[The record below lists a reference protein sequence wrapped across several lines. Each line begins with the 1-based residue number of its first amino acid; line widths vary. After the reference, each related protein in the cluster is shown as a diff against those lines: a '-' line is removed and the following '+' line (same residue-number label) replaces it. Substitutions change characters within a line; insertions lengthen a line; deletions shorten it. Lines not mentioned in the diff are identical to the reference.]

1 MDIDIRSDEGARLPQ
16 EGAARA
22 PSRLD
27 TQHAVET
34 PEGIALSLRPAG
46 VVPRCLAYL
55 IDWFIRAA
63 VLFAVAIVAGIFL
76 RNLAGAVL
84 LISFFA
90 LEWLYPVL
98 FELTRY
104 GATPGKQAMGLR
116 VVMDSG
122 LPVTPAASLLRNLL
136 RAADFMPAAYALGAA
151 AMLMRPDFKRLGD
164 MAAGTL
170 VIYADSVRLDGP
182 LPEAEPAPPAR
193 ALSAREQLAII
204 TWAGRAARLTP
215 ERFDELALLAAG
227 QVCAPPPPESGPQSA
242 GQRLLAVAHWLS
254 GRRENGAP
262 P

>member
-1 MDIDIRSDEGARLPQ
+1 MDIDIRSGEGARFPQ
-16 EGAARA
+16 DGAARA
-22 PSRLD
+22 AGRLD
-27 TQHAVET
+27 TQYAVET

-46 VVPRCLAYL
+46 ASPRCLAYL
-55 IDWFIRAA
+55 IDWFIRLAA
-63 VLFAVAIVAGIFL
+63 LLGVATVAGIFL
-76 RNLAGAVL
+76 RSLAGVVVF
-84 LISFFA
+84 ISFFA
-90 LEWLYPVL
+90 LEWLYPVV
-98 FELTRY
+98 FEITRY

-136 RAADFMPAAYALGAA
+136 RTADFMPGFYALGAA
-151 AMLMRPDFKRLGD
+151 SMLMRRDFKRLGD

-170 VIYADSVRLDGP
+170 VVYADSVRLDGP
-182 LPEAEPAPPAR
+182 LPDAEPAPPAR

-227 QVCAPPPPESGPQSA
+227 QACGPLPQGERAS
-242 GQRLLAVAHWLS
+242 QPLLAVAHWLS